1 MQSPQGSRCTRQ
13 HAPPYLHLVQEARMF
28 WLDVDVEVARRH
40 YQYDKVVSVVV
51 EPYFAAGAVDKPAL
65 AG

>member
-1 MQSPQGSRCTRQ
+1 
-13 HAPPYLHLVQEARMF
+13 MF